1 MTKAKRTR
9 KPKDTELTTYEMME
23 NLCESQHRYIT
34 QRDKLLDHYRASNE
48 RLMESNLRLQ
58 RRNGQL
64 LKTNEDQFDN
74 FKLVAQQA
82 IQMWHKMEESGQFE
96 DFLEEKINLN
106 TEQLMKDVEG
116 KTEH

>member
-1 MTKAKRTR
+1 
-9 KPKDTELTTYEMME
+9 ME

-48 RLMESNLRLQ
+48 HLMESNLRLQ
-58 RRNGQL
+58 RCNGQL

-106 TEQLMKDVEG
+106 TEQLMKDVDG